1 MRDIQPDLKYQDN
14 KRLKSTVGL
23 VCNFMMGDLS
33 WFKIVQGNWNLGV
46 FKRPQNGRL

>member
-23 VCNFMMGDLS
+23 VWNFRMVDL
-33 WFKIVQGNWNLGV
+33 
-46 FKRPQNGRL
+46 RLYKGTEI